1 MISKLKMYSLIFS
14 KSRSTIFCVVIL
26 SLAFMS
32 ARPMNPLVFQKYS
45 YVTYYKSDGTILKE
59 RVVESLR
66 NYNRKGQLIRETIFV
81 DYTLACDRYS
91 RTFNRPKTPFIF
103 WFDYQYDST
112 LLIQETERKCDS
124 LVHLKHFYSYK
135 FNNLNQ
141 IKEKQELLY
150 RFKRY
155 INDDETN
162 NIGDSVLL
170 STIITSFTYN
180 KKGDIIKE
188 KVEENGFES
197 SATSFQYHRKGKL
210 LKVRSVFPDF
220 VSEKKY
226 KYFHNQLIGKV
237 ITTDNWKQE
246 ITYTYNAK
254 GLLILDRMKQ
264 QYAKDSDFRYFYDEN
279 DQLVKTEEF
288 DGYTLIVREFEYT
301 YY

>member
-1 MISKLKMYSLIFS
+1 MLKKLKMYLLFFS
-14 KSRSTIFCVVIL
+14 KSRSTILHVLLL
-26 SLAFMS
+26 SLPLMS
-32 ARPMNPLVFQKYS
+32 ARPVDPLISQRYA

-81 DYTLACDRYS
+81 DYTLACDGYTK
-91 RTFNRPKTPFIF
+91 TFDRAKTPFIF

-112 LLIQETERKCDS
+112 LLVQETERKCDS

-135 FNNLNQ
+135 VNNLNQ

-155 INDDETN
+155 INDDEAN
-162 NIGDSVLL
+162 SIRDSVLI

-180 KKGDIIKE
+180 KNGDIIKE
-188 KVEENGFES
+188 KIEENGFES
-197 SATSFQYHRKGKL
+197 CTTSFQYHRKGKL
-210 LKVRSVFPDF
+210 LKVKSVFPDF

-226 KYFHNQLIGKV
+226 TYSHNQLIGKI
-237 ITTDNWKQE
+237 ITTDNWEQE

-254 GLLILDRMKQ
+254 DLLILERMKQ
-264 QYAKDSDFRYFYDEN
+264 QYAKNSDFRYFYDEN

-288 DGYTLIVREFEYT
+288 DGYSLIVREFEYT